1 MVSLPVSG
9 RKTGT
14 SVSGHTVAMRIVE
27 EDLRV
32 LASGLG
38 PRPDRPARV
47 IVVVVV
53 GAGMAGL
60 VAASELLKAGHE
72 PILLESGI
80 RAAVE
85 VHERAVRA

>member
-47 IVVVVV
+47 IVV

>member
-32 LASGLG
+32 RASGLG

-47 IVVVVV
+47 IV

>member
-47 IVVVVV
+47 IVVV

-85 VHERAVRA
+85 VHERACRA